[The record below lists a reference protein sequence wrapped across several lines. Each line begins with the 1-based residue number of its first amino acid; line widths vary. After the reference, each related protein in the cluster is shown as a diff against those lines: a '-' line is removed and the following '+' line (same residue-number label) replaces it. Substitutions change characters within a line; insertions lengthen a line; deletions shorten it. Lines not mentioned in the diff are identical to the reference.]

1 MAEPIRKL
9 ATIVFTDIVGFTK
22 LTAKDQQLASDLLDI
37 QRAEFQPLVELY
49 QGKWIKE
56 VGDGLILTFDTINKA
71 VHCCIKI
78 QEKAKTIENLS
89 IRIGIHLGEILEKE
103 NDIIG
108 DDVNITAR
116 IEPFSAPGGIAIS
129 NKVNDGII
137 RESEFTTKYLGKPK
151 LKGVAQKV
159 EVYCITSHGLPETK
173 LSDVSAKLEK
183 SPLFIYSAIAAT
195 IIIPLFVYLFMFQ
208 KESVDSIAVLYMDVG
223 NNSEL
228 NYLETITE
236 DLIFDLISSTQGL
249 LNVSE
254 SGTVKKYKN
263 SELSLEDLA
272 DDIGVDYIFQ
282 SSVQPDANGY
292 HFRCRLFDSNK
303 GKDRFINKWFI
314 ESKNLQ
320 SIVSV
325 LVENIVQELDIETS
339 DAFTRIEFDS
349 EAYDLY
355 LKSKSVYSLSDNYD
369 DNLKAVELMKQAI
382 SKDQNLVLAQIYL
395 GQMQYELGYFAEAS
409 IIYEKALSRSKSLQD
424 IAVVAESLRK
434 QGQLLRKNK
443 DYEAALAKFGEAL
456 SISTVMNDK
465 SSMAKTFN
473 SIAILNYKTDD
484 KDNALKNWLH
494 ALAIVEEFGDKPK
507 ISKYLNNIGI
517 WYWKDDDY
525 SKSIE
530 YYQKSLL
537 IKRELGDVRNI
548 AKTLNNLGEVYFA
561 MGDYPNSTTQFD
573 ESIEIK
579 EKLQDNKGLNASLYN
594 RGETYFYSFEYNRAI
609 DDFRRTIRM
618 IEDEESDHERYRY
631 IGMSHFYLSN
641 FDSCNF
647 YLKKSDEFF
656 ANDYRKRLA
665 ILPYLVISYMK
676 TGDNTLSNTALKN
689 FRDIISDNDPPD
701 KDYIITNWA
710 AYKALSA
717 VNEKSEAAE
726 YLENAYFELKS
737 KSKDIKNKQDRK
749 KYLSA
754 KLHENIMN
762 EWSKRLSISLSKS

>member
-22 LTAKDQQLASDLLDI
+22 LTAKDQQMASDLLDI
-37 QRAEFQPLVELY
+37 QRAEFQPLVESY
-49 QGKWIKE
+49 QGKWVKE

-89 IRIGIHLGEILEKE
+89 LRIGIHLGEILEKE

-195 IIIPLFVYLFMFQ
+195 VIIPLFVYLFMFQ

-236 DLIFDLISSTQGL
+236 DLIFDLTSSSQGL

-282 SSVQPDANGY
+282 SSVKPDANGY
-292 HFRCRLFDSNK
+292 HLRYRLFDSNK
-303 GKDRFINKWFI
+303 GKDRFTEKKFI
-314 ESKNLQ
+314 ESTNLQ
-320 SIVSV
+320 SIASV
-325 LVENIVQELDIETS
+325 LVEIIVKELDIETS
-339 DAFTRIEFDS
+339 DAFTRIEYDS

-369 DNLKAVELMKQAI
+369 DNLEAVELMKQAI
-382 SKDQNLVLAQIYL
+382 SKDKNLVMAQIYL
-395 GQMQYELGYFAEAS
+395 GQMQYDLGYFAEAS

-424 IAVVAESLRK
+424 NAGVAESLRK

-443 DYEAALAKFGEAL
+443 EYEAALAKFGEAL

-465 SSMAKTFN
+465 SSMAKTYN
-473 SIAILNYKTDD
+473 SMAILNFRTDD

-517 WYWKDDDY
+517 WYWQDYDY

-656 ANDYRKRLA
+656 ANDYRKRLS

-689 FRDIISDNDPPD
+689 FRDIISDYDPPD

-726 YLENAYFELKS
+726 YLENAYFMLKS

-754 KLHENIMN
+754 KLHENITN
-762 EWSKRLSISLSKS
+762 EWSKR

>member
-325 LVENIVQELDIETS
+325 LVDNIVKELDIETS
-339 DAFTRIEFDS
+339 DAFTRIEYDS

-424 IAVVAESLRK
+424 NAGVAESLRK

-517 WYWKDDDY
+517 WYWQDYDY

-689 FRDIISDNDPPD
+689 FRDIISDYDPPD

-726 YLENAYFELKS
+726 YLENAYFMLKS

-762 EWSKRLSISLSKS
+762 EWSKR

>member
-22 LTAKDQQLASDLLDI
+22 LTAKDQQMASDLLDI
-37 QRAEFQPLVELY
+37 QRAEFQPLVESY
-49 QGKWIKE
+49 QGKWVKE

-89 IRIGIHLGEILEKE
+89 LRIGIHLGEILEKE

-151 LKGVAQKV
+151 LKGVGQKV

-195 IIIPLFVYLFMFQ
+195 VIIPLFVYLFMFQ
-208 KESVDSIAVLYMDVG
+208 KESVNSIAVLYMDVG
-223 NNSEL
+223 SNSEL
-228 NYLETITE
+228 NYLEAITE
-236 DLIFDLISSTQGL
+236 DLIFDLTSSSQGL

-272 DDIGVDYIFQ
+272 NDIGVDYIFQ
-282 SSVQPDANGY
+282 SSVKPDANGY
-292 HFRCRLFDSNK
+292 HLRYRLFDSNK
-303 GKDRFINKWFI
+303 GKDRFTEKKFI
-314 ESKNLQ
+314 ESRNLQ
-320 SIVSV
+320 SIASV
-325 LVENIVQELDIETS
+325 LVEIIVKELDIETS
-339 DAFTRIEFDS
+339 DAFTRIEYDS

-424 IAVVAESLRK
+424 NAGVAESLRK

-517 WYWKDDDY
+517 WYWQDYDY

-665 ILPYLVISYMK
+665 ILPYLVISYIK

-689 FRDIISDNDPPD
+689 FRDIISDYDPPD

-726 YLENAYFELKS
+726 YLENAYFMLKS

-762 EWSKRLSISLSKS
+762 EWSKR

>member
-1 MAEPIRKL
+1 MGMTEQKRKL

-22 LTAKDQQLASDLLDI
+22 LTAKDQQIASDLLDL
-37 QRAEFQPLVELY
+37 QRAEFKPLVESY
-49 QGKWIKE
+49 QGKWVKE

-78 QEKAKTIENLS
+78 QEKAKTIEHLS

-151 LKGVAQKV
+151 LKGVGQKV

-183 SPLFIYSAIAAT
+183 SPFFIYSAIAAT
-195 IIIPLFVYLFMFQ
+195 LIIPLFVYLFVFQ

-236 DLIFDLISSTQGL
+236 DLIFDLTSSSQGL

-272 DDIGVDYIFQ
+272 DDIGVDFIFQ

-292 HFRCRLFDSNK
+292 HFRVRLFDSNK
-303 GKDRFINKWFI
+303 GKDRFTNKWFI

-325 LVENIVQELDIETS
+325 LVDNIVQELDIETS
-339 DAFTRIEFDS
+339 DAFTRIEYDS

-369 DNLKAVELMKQAI
+369 DDLKAVELMKQAI
-382 SKDQNLVLAQIYL
+382 SKDNNLVMAQVYL
-395 GQMQYELGYFAEAS
+395 GQMQFDLGYYAEAAV
-409 IIYEKALSRSKSLQD
+409 IYEKALSRSKSLQD
-424 IAVVAESLRK
+424 NAGVAESLRK

-443 DYEAALAKFGEAL
+443 DYETALAKFGEAL

-465 SSMAKTFN
+465 SSMAKTYN
-473 SIAILNYKTDD
+473 SMAILNFKTDA
-484 KDNALKNWLH
+484 KDDALKNWLH

-517 WYWKDDDY
+517 WYWRDDDY

-530 YYQKSLL
+530 YYEKSLL

-573 ESIEIK
+573 ESIKIK
-579 EKLQDNKGLNASLYN
+579 EKLQDNKGLNATLYN
-594 RGETYFYSFEYNRAI
+594 RGETYFYSFEYKRAI
-609 DDFRRTIRM
+609 DDFRRTIKM
-618 IEDEESDHERYRY
+618 IDDEGSDHERYRY

-647 YLKKSDEFF
+647 YLKKSDEYFS
-656 ANDYRKRLA
+656 NHLTKRLS

-689 FRDIISDNDPPD
+689 FKDIISEHDPPK

-737 KSKDIKNKQDRK
+737 KSKDIKNKKDRNI
-749 KYLSA
+749 YLSA

-762 EWSKRLSISLSKS
+762 EWSKR

>member
-236 DLIFDLISSTQGL
+236 DLIFDLTSSSQGL

-254 SGTVKKYKN
+254 SGAVKKYKN

-339 DAFTRIEFDS
+339 DAFTRIEYDS

-369 DNLKAVELMKQAI
+369 DNLEAVELMKQAI
-382 SKDQNLVLAQIYL
+382 SKDKNLVMAQIYL
-395 GQMQYELGYFAEAS
+395 GQMQYDLGYFAEAS
-409 IIYEKALSRSKSLQD
+409 IIYENALSRSKSLQD
-424 IAVVAESLRK
+424 NAGVAESLRK

-473 SIAILNYKTDD
+473 SMAILNYRTDD

-517 WYWKDDDY
+517 WYWQDY
-525 SKSIE
+525 DFSKSIE

-561 MGDYPNSTTQFD
+561 MGDYTNSTKQFD

-579 EKLQDNKGLNASLYN
+579 EKLKDDKGLNTALYN

-656 ANDYRKRLA
+656 ANDYRKRLS

-726 YLENAYFELKS
+726 YLENAYFMLKS

-754 KLHENIMN
+754 KLHENITN
-762 EWSKRLSISLSKS
+762 EWSKR

>member
-137 RESEFTTKYLGKPK
+137 RESEFKTKYLGKPK

-292 HFRCRLFDSNK
+292 HFRVRLFDSNK
-303 GKDRFINKWFI
+303 GKDRFTNKWFI

-339 DAFTRIEFDS
+339 DAFTRIEYDS

-382 SKDQNLVLAQIYL
+382 SKDQNLVMAQIYL

-424 IAVVAESLRK
+424 NAGVAESLRK

-517 WYWKDDDY
+517 WYWQDYDY

-618 IEDEESDHERYRY
+618 IEDEGSDHERYRY

-689 FRDIISDNDPPD
+689 FRDIISDYDPPD

-726 YLENAYFELKS
+726 YLENAYFMLKS

-762 EWSKRLSISLSKS
+762 EWSKR

>member
-325 LVENIVQELDIETS
+325 LVDNIVKELDIETS
-339 DAFTRIEFDS
+339 DAFTRIEYDS

-382 SKDQNLVLAQIYL
+382 SKDKNLVMAQIYL
-395 GQMQYELGYFAEAS
+395 GQMQYEIGYYAEAS

-424 IAVVAESLRK
+424 NAGVAESLRK

-473 SIAILNYKTDD
+473 SIAILNYRTDD

-517 WYWKDDDY
+517 WYWQDYDY

-561 MGDYPNSTTQFD
+561 MGDYTNSTKQFD

-579 EKLQDNKGLNASLYN
+579 EKLKDDKGLNTALYN

-656 ANDYRKRLA
+656 ANDYRKRLS

-726 YLENAYFELKS
+726 YLENAYFMLKS

-762 EWSKRLSISLSKS
+762 EWSKR

>member
-22 LTAKDQQLASDLLDI
+22 LTAKDQQMASDLLDI
-37 QRAEFQPLVELY
+37 QRAEFQPLVESY
-49 QGKWIKE
+49 QGKWVKE

-151 LKGVAQKV
+151 LKGVGQKV

-195 IIIPLFVYLFMFQ
+195 VIIPLFVYLFMFQ
-208 KESVDSIAVLYMDVG
+208 KESVNSIAVLYMDVG

-228 NYLETITE
+228 NYLEAITE
-236 DLIFDLISSTQGL
+236 DLIFDLTSSSQGL

-272 DDIGVDYIFQ
+272 NDIGVDYIFQ
-282 SSVQPDANGY
+282 SSVKPDANGY
-292 HFRCRLFDSNK
+292 HLRYRLFDSNK
-303 GKDRFINKWFI
+303 GKDRFTEKKFI
-314 ESKNLQ
+314 ESRNLQ
-320 SIVSV
+320 SIASV
-325 LVENIVQELDIETS
+325 LVEIIVKELDIETS
-339 DAFTRIEFDS
+339 DAFTRIEYDS

-382 SKDQNLVLAQIYL
+382 SKDQNLVMAQIYL

-424 IAVVAESLRK
+424 NAGVAESLRK

-517 WYWKDDDY
+517 WYWQDYDY

-689 FRDIISDNDPPD
+689 FRDIISDYDPPD

-726 YLENAYFELKS
+726 YLENAYFMLKS

-762 EWSKRLSISLSKS
+762 EWSKR

>member
-236 DLIFDLISSTQGL
+236 DLIFDLTSSSQGL

-272 DDIGVDYIFQ
+272 NDIGVDYIFQ

-339 DAFTRIEFDS
+339 DAFTRIEYDS

-382 SKDQNLVLAQIYL
+382 SKDQNLVMAQIYL

-424 IAVVAESLRK
+424 NAGVAESLRK

-517 WYWKDDDY
+517 WYWQDYDY

-689 FRDIISDNDPPD
+689 FRDIISDYDPPD

-726 YLENAYFELKS
+726 YLENAYFMLKS

-762 EWSKRLSISLSKS
+762 EWSKR

>member
-22 LTAKDQQLASDLLDI
+22 LTAKDQQMASDLLDI
-37 QRAEFQPLVELY
+37 QRAEFQPLVESY
-49 QGKWIKE
+49 QGKWVKE

-151 LKGVAQKV
+151 LKGVGQKV

-208 KESVDSIAVLYMDVG
+208 KESVNSIAVLYMDVG
-223 NNSEL
+223 SNSEL
-228 NYLETITE
+228 NYLEAITE
-236 DLIFDLISSTQGL
+236 DLIFDLTSSSQGL

-272 DDIGVDYIFQ
+272 NDIGVDYIFQ
-282 SSVQPDANGY
+282 SSVKPDANGY
-292 HFRCRLFDSNK
+292 HLRYRLFDSNK
-303 GKDRFINKWFI
+303 GKDRFTEKKFI
-314 ESKNLQ
+314 ESTNLQ
-320 SIVSV
+320 SIASV
-325 LVENIVQELDIETS
+325 LVEIIVKELDIETS
-339 DAFTRIEFDS
+339 DAFTRIEYDS

-424 IAVVAESLRK
+424 NAGVAESLRK

-517 WYWKDDDY
+517 WYWQDYDY

-689 FRDIISDNDPPD
+689 FRDIISDYDPPD

-726 YLENAYFELKS
+726 YLENAYFMLKS

-762 EWSKRLSISLSKS
+762 EWSKR

>member
-22 LTAKDQQLASDLLDI
+22 LTAKDQQMASDLLDI
-37 QRAEFQPLVELY
+37 QRAEFQPLVESY
-49 QGKWIKE
+49 QGKWVKE

-151 LKGVAQKV
+151 LKGVGQKV

-195 IIIPLFVYLFMFQ
+195 VIIPLFVYLFMFQ
-208 KESVDSIAVLYMDVG
+208 KESVNSIAVLYMDVG
-223 NNSEL
+223 SNSEL
-228 NYLETITE
+228 NYLEAITE
-236 DLIFDLISSTQGL
+236 DLIFDLTSSSQGL

-272 DDIGVDYIFQ
+272 NDIGVDYIFQ
-282 SSVQPDANGY
+282 SSVKPDANGY
-292 HFRCRLFDSNK
+292 HLRYRLFDSNK
-303 GKDRFINKWFI
+303 GKDRFTEKKFI
-314 ESKNLQ
+314 ESRNLQ
-320 SIVSV
+320 SIASV
-325 LVENIVQELDIETS
+325 LVEIIVKELDIETS
-339 DAFTRIEFDS
+339 DAFTRIEYDS

-424 IAVVAESLRK
+424 NAGVAESLRK

-517 WYWKDDDY
+517 WYWQDYDY

-665 ILPYLVISYMK
+665 ILPYLVISYIK

-689 FRDIISDNDPPD
+689 FRDIISDYDPPD

-726 YLENAYFELKS
+726 YLENAYFMLKS

-762 EWSKRLSISLSKS
+762 EWSKR

>member
-22 LTAKDQQLASDLLDI
+22 LTAKDQQMASDLLDI
-37 QRAEFQPLVELY
+37 QRAEFQPLVESY
-49 QGKWIKE
+49 QGKWVKE

-151 LKGVAQKV
+151 LKGVGQKV

-195 IIIPLFVYLFMFQ
+195 VIIPLFVYLFMFQ
-208 KESVDSIAVLYMDVG
+208 KESVNSIAVLYMDVG
-223 NNSEL
+223 SNSEL
-228 NYLETITE
+228 NYLEAITE
-236 DLIFDLISSTQGL
+236 DLIFDLTSSSQGL

-272 DDIGVDYIFQ
+272 NDIGVDYIFQ
-282 SSVQPDANGY
+282 SSVKPDANGY
-292 HFRCRLFDSNK
+292 HLRYRLFDSNK
-303 GKDRFINKWFI
+303 GKDRFTEKKFI
-314 ESKNLQ
+314 ESRNLQ
-320 SIVSV
+320 SIASV
-325 LVENIVQELDIETS
+325 LVEIIVKELDIETS
-339 DAFTRIEFDS
+339 DAFTRIEYDS

-424 IAVVAESLRK
+424 NAGVAESLRK

-517 WYWKDDDY
+517 WYWQDYDY

-689 FRDIISDNDPPD
+689 FRDIISDYDPPD

-726 YLENAYFELKS
+726 YLENAYFMLKS

-762 EWSKRLSISLSKS
+762 EWSKR

>member
-22 LTAKDQQLASDLLDI
+22 LTAKDQQKASDLLDI
-37 QRAEFQPLVELY
+37 QRAEFKPLVESY

-89 IRIGIHLGEILEKE
+89 LRIGIHLGEILEKE

-129 NKVNDGII
+129 NKVNDGIV

-254 SGTVKKYKN
+254 SGAVKKYKN

-325 LVENIVQELDIETS
+325 LVDNIVKELDIETS
-339 DAFTRIEFDS
+339 DAFTRIEYNS

-369 DNLKAVELMKQAI
+369 DNLEAVELMKQAI
-382 SKDQNLVLAQIYL
+382 SKDNNLVMAQIYL
-395 GQMQYELGYFAEAS
+395 GQMQYDLGYYAEAS

-424 IAVVAESLRK
+424 NAGVAESLRK

-465 SSMAKTFN
+465 SSMAKTYN
-473 SIAILNYKTDD
+473 SMAILNYRTDD

-548 AKTLNNLGEVYFA
+548 GKTLNNLGEVYFA
-561 MGDYPNSTTQFD
+561 MGDYTNSTKQFD
-573 ESIEIK
+573 ESIKIK
-579 EKLQDNKGLNASLYN
+579 EKLKDDKGLNTALYN

-609 DDFRRTIRM
+609 DDFRRTIKM
-618 IEDEESDHERYRY
+618 IDDEGSDHERYRY

-656 ANDYRKRLA
+656 ANDFRKRLS

-689 FRDIISDNDPPD
+689 FRDIIADNDPPD

-726 YLENAYFELKS
+726 YLENAYFMLKS

-754 KLHENIMN
+754 KLHENITN
-762 EWSKRLSISLSKS
+762 EWSKR

>member
-22 LTAKDQQLASDLLDI
+22 LTAKDQQMASDLLDI
-37 QRAEFQPLVELY
+37 QRAEFQPLVESY
-49 QGKWIKE
+49 QGKWVKE

-151 LKGVAQKV
+151 LKGVGQKV

-195 IIIPLFVYLFMFQ
+195 VIIPLFVYLFMFQ
-208 KESVDSIAVLYMDVG
+208 KESVNSIAVLYMDVG

-228 NYLETITE
+228 NYLEAITE
-236 DLIFDLISSTQGL
+236 DLIFDLTSSSQGL

-272 DDIGVDYIFQ
+272 NDIGVDYIFQ
-282 SSVQPDANGY
+282 SSVKPDANGY
-292 HFRCRLFDSNK
+292 HLRYRLFDSNK
-303 GKDRFINKWFI
+303 GKDRFTEKKFI
-314 ESKNLQ
+314 ESRNLQ
-320 SIVSV
+320 SIASV
-325 LVENIVQELDIETS
+325 LVEIIVKELDIETS
-339 DAFTRIEFDS
+339 DAFTRIEYDS

-395 GQMQYELGYFAEAS
+395 GQMQYELGYYAEAS

-424 IAVVAESLRK
+424 NAGVAESLRK

-517 WYWKDDDY
+517 WYWQDYDY

-689 FRDIISDNDPPD
+689 FRDIISDYDPPD

-726 YLENAYFELKS
+726 YLENAYFMLKS

-762 EWSKRLSISLSKS
+762 EWSKR

>member
-89 IRIGIHLGEILEKE
+89 LRIGIHLGEILEKE

-236 DLIFDLISSTQGL
+236 DLIFDLISSSQGL

-339 DAFTRIEFDS
+339 DAFTRIEYDS

-382 SKDQNLVLAQIYL
+382 SKDQNLVMAQIYL

-424 IAVVAESLRK
+424 NAGVAESLRK

-517 WYWKDDDY
+517 WYWQDYDY

-656 ANDYRKRLA
+656 ANNYKVRLS

-726 YLENAYFELKS
+726 YLENAYFMLKS

-754 KLHENIMN
+754 KLHENITN
-762 EWSKRLSISLSKS
+762 EWSKR

>member
-272 DDIGVDYIFQ
+272 NDIGVDYIFQ

-325 LVENIVQELDIETS
+325 LVDNIVKELDIETS
-339 DAFTRIEFDS
+339 DAFTRIEYDS

-382 SKDQNLVLAQIYL
+382 SKDQNLVMAQIYL

-424 IAVVAESLRK
+424 NAGVAESLRK

-517 WYWKDDDY
+517 WYWQDYDY

-689 FRDIISDNDPPD
+689 FRDIISDYDPPD

-726 YLENAYFELKS
+726 YLENAYFMLKS

-762 EWSKRLSISLSKS
+762 EWSKR

>member
-22 LTAKDQQLASDLLDI
+22 LTAKDQQMASDLLDI
-37 QRAEFQPLVELY
+37 QRAEFQPLVESY
-49 QGKWIKE
+49 QGKWVKE

-151 LKGVAQKV
+151 LKGVGQKV

-195 IIIPLFVYLFMFQ
+195 VIIPLFVYLFMFQ
-208 KESVDSIAVLYMDVG
+208 KESVNSIAVLYMDVG
-223 NNSEL
+223 SNSEL
-228 NYLETITE
+228 NYLEAITE
-236 DLIFDLISSTQGL
+236 DLIFDLTSSSQGL

-272 DDIGVDYIFQ
+272 NDIGVDYIFQ
-282 SSVQPDANGY
+282 SSVKPDANGY
-292 HFRCRLFDSNK
+292 HLRYRLFDSNK
-303 GKDRFINKWFI
+303 GKDRFTEKKFI
-314 ESKNLQ
+314 ESTNLQ
-320 SIVSV
+320 SIASV
-325 LVENIVQELDIETS
+325 LVEIIVKELDIETS
-339 DAFTRIEFDS
+339 DAFTRIEYDS

-424 IAVVAESLRK
+424 NAGVAESLRK

-517 WYWKDDDY
+517 WYWQDYDY

-689 FRDIISDNDPPD
+689 FRDIISDYDPPD

-726 YLENAYFELKS
+726 YLENAYFMLKS

-762 EWSKRLSISLSKS
+762 EWSKR

>member
-236 DLIFDLISSTQGL
+236 DLIFDLTSSSQGL

-254 SGTVKKYKN
+254 SGAVKKYKN

-339 DAFTRIEFDS
+339 DAFTRIEYDS

-409 IIYEKALSRSKSLQD
+409 IIYENALSRSKSLQD
-424 IAVVAESLRK
+424 NAGVAESLRK

-517 WYWKDDDY
+517 WYWQDYDY

-689 FRDIISDNDPPD
+689 FRDIISDYDPPD

-726 YLENAYFELKS
+726 YLENAYFMLKS

-762 EWSKRLSISLSKS
+762 EWSKR

>member
-195 IIIPLFVYLFMFQ
+195 VIIPLFVYLFMFQ

-272 DDIGVDYIFQ
+272 NDIGVDYIFQ
-282 SSVQPDANGY
+282 SSVKPDANGY
-292 HFRCRLFDSNK
+292 HLRYRLFDSNK
-303 GKDRFINKWFI
+303 GKDRFTEKKFI
-314 ESKNLQ
+314 ESRNLQ
-320 SIVSV
+320 SIASV
-325 LVENIVQELDIETS
+325 LVEIIVKELDIETS
-339 DAFTRIEFDS
+339 DAFTRIEYNS

-369 DNLKAVELMKQAI
+369 DNLEAVELMKQAI
-382 SKDQNLVLAQIYL
+382 SKDKNLVMAQIYL
-395 GQMQYELGYFAEAS
+395 GQMQYDLGYFAEAS

-424 IAVVAESLRK
+424 NAGVAESLRK

-517 WYWKDDDY
+517 WYWQDY
-525 SKSIE
+525 DFSKSIE

-689 FRDIISDNDPPD
+689 FRDIISDYDPPD

-726 YLENAYFELKS
+726 YLENAYFMLKS

-749 KYLSA
+749 IYLSA

-762 EWSKRLSISLSKS
+762 EWSKR

>member
-137 RESEFTTKYLGKPK
+137 RESEFKTKYLGKPK

-159 EVYCITSHGLPETK
+159 EVYCITSHGHPETK
-173 LSDVSAKLEK
+173 LSEVSAKLEK

-339 DAFTRIEFDS
+339 DAFTRIEYDS

-369 DNLKAVELMKQAI
+369 ANLEAVELMKQAI
-382 SKDQNLVLAQIYL
+382 SKDQNLVMAQIYL

-409 IIYEKALSRSKSLQD
+409 IIYENALSRSKSLQD
-424 IAVVAESLRK
+424 NAGVAESLRK

-517 WYWKDDDY
+517 WYWQDYDY

-594 RGETYFYSFEYNRAI
+594 RGETYFYSFEYKKAI
-609 DDFRRTIRM
+609 DDFRRTIKM
-618 IEDEESDHERYRY
+618 IDDEGSDHERYRY

-689 FRDIISDNDPPD
+689 FRDIISDYDPPD

-726 YLENAYFELKS
+726 YLENAYFMLKS

-762 EWSKRLSISLSKS
+762 EWSKR

>member
-339 DAFTRIEFDS
+339 DAFTRIEYDS

-382 SKDQNLVLAQIYL
+382 SKDQNLVMAQIYL

-424 IAVVAESLRK
+424 NAGVAESLRK

-465 SSMAKTFN
+465 SSMAKTYN
-473 SIAILNYKTDD
+473 SMAILNYRTDD

-517 WYWKDDDY
+517 WYWQDYDY

-656 ANDYRKRLA
+656 ANDYRKRLS

-689 FRDIISDNDPPD
+689 FRDIISDYDPPD

-726 YLENAYFELKS
+726 YLENAYFMLKS

-762 EWSKRLSISLSKS
+762 EWSKR

>member
-129 NKVNDGII
+129 NKVNDGIV

-228 NYLETITE
+228 NYLEAITE
-236 DLIFDLISSTQGL
+236 DLIFDLTSSSQGL

-254 SGTVKKYKN
+254 SGAVKKYKN

-325 LVENIVQELDIETS
+325 LVDNIVKELDIETS
-339 DAFTRIEFDS
+339 DAFTRIEYDS

-369 DNLKAVELMKQAI
+369 DNLEAVELMKQAI
-382 SKDQNLVLAQIYL
+382 SKDKNLVMAQIYL
-395 GQMQYELGYFAEAS
+395 GQMQYDLGYFAEAS
-409 IIYEKALSRSKSLQD
+409 IIYENALSRSKSLQD
-424 IAVVAESLRK
+424 NAGVAESLRK

-517 WYWKDDDY
+517 WYWQDYDY

-561 MGDYPNSTTQFD
+561 MGDYTNSTKQFD

-579 EKLQDNKGLNASLYN
+579 EKLKDDKGLNTALYN

-689 FRDIISDNDPPD
+689 FRDIISDYDPPD

-726 YLENAYFELKS
+726 YLENAYFMLKS

-762 EWSKRLSISLSKS
+762 EWSKR

>member
-236 DLIFDLISSTQGL
+236 DLIFDLTSSSQGL

-272 DDIGVDYIFQ
+272 NDIGVDYIFQ

-339 DAFTRIEFDS
+339 DAFTRIEYDS

-369 DNLKAVELMKQAI
+369 DNLEAVELMKQAI
-382 SKDQNLVLAQIYL
+382 SKDKNLVMAQIYL
-395 GQMQYELGYFAEAS
+395 GQMQYDLGYFAEAS

-424 IAVVAESLRK
+424 NAGVAESLRK

-465 SSMAKTFN
+465 SSMAKTYN
-473 SIAILNYKTDD
+473 SMAILNYRTDD

-494 ALAIVEEFGDKPK
+494 ALAIVEEFGDKLK

-561 MGDYPNSTTQFD
+561 MGDYPNSTKQFD

-579 EKLQDNKGLNASLYN
+579 EKLKDDKGLNTALYN

-609 DDFRRTIRM
+609 DDFRRTIKM
-618 IEDEESDHERYRY
+618 IDDEESDHERYRY

-726 YLENAYFELKS
+726 YLENAYFMLKS

-754 KLHENIMN
+754 KLHENITN
-762 EWSKRLSISLSKS
+762 EWSKR

>member
-37 QRAEFQPLVELY
+37 QRAEFQPLVESY
-49 QGKWIKE
+49 QGQWIKE

-89 IRIGIHLGEILEKE
+89 LRIGIHLGEILEKE

-137 RESEFTTKYLGKPK
+137 RESEFKTKYLGKPK

-236 DLIFDLISSTQGL
+236 DLIFDLTSSSQGL

-254 SGTVKKYKN
+254 SGAVKKYKN

-325 LVENIVQELDIETS
+325 LVDNIVKELDIETS
-339 DAFTRIEFDS
+339 DAFTRIEYNS

-369 DNLKAVELMKQAI
+369 DNLEAVELMKQAI
-382 SKDQNLVLAQIYL
+382 SKDNNLVMAQIYL
-395 GQMQYELGYFAEAS
+395 GQMQYDLGYYAEAS

-424 IAVVAESLRK
+424 NAGVAESLRK

-443 DYEAALAKFGEAL
+443 DYEGALAKFGEAL

-465 SSMAKTFN
+465 SSMAKTYN
-473 SIAILNYKTDD
+473 SMAILNFRTDD

-548 AKTLNNLGEVYFA
+548 GKTLNNLGEVYFA
-561 MGDYPNSTTQFD
+561 MGDYINSTKQFD
-573 ESIEIK
+573 ESIKIK
-579 EKLQDNKGLNASLYN
+579 EKLQDNKGLNVVLYN
-594 RGETYFYSFEYNRAI
+594 RGETYFYSFEYKKAI
-609 DDFRRTIRM
+609 DDFRRTIKM
-618 IEDEESDHERYRY
+618 IDDEGSDHERYRY

-647 YLKKSDEFF
+647 YLKKSDEYFVY
-656 ANDYRKRLA
+656 DYRKRLS

-726 YLENAYFELKS
+726 YLENAYFMLKS

-749 KYLSA
+749 IYLSA

-762 EWSKRLSISLSKS
+762 EWSKR

>member
-195 IIIPLFVYLFMFQ
+195 VIIPLFVYLFMFQ
-208 KESVDSIAVLYMDVG
+208 KESVNSIAVLYMDVG
-223 NNSEL
+223 SNSEL
-228 NYLETITE
+228 NYLEAITE
-236 DLIFDLISSTQGL
+236 DLIFDLTSSSQGL

-272 DDIGVDYIFQ
+272 NDIGVDYIFQ
-282 SSVQPDANGY
+282 SSVKPDANGY
-292 HFRCRLFDSNK
+292 HLRYRLFDSNK
-303 GKDRFINKWFI
+303 GKDRFTEKKFI
-314 ESKNLQ
+314 ESTNLQ
-320 SIVSV
+320 SIASV
-325 LVENIVQELDIETS
+325 LVEIIVKELDIETS
-339 DAFTRIEFDS
+339 DAFTRIEYDS

-424 IAVVAESLRK
+424 NAGVAESLRK

-517 WYWKDDDY
+517 WYWQDYDY

-689 FRDIISDNDPPD
+689 FRDIISDYDPPD

-726 YLENAYFELKS
+726 YLENAYFMLKS

-762 EWSKRLSISLSKS
+762 EWSKR

>member
-89 IRIGIHLGEILEKE
+89 LRIGIHLGEILEKE

-325 LVENIVQELDIETS
+325 LVDNIVKELDIETS
-339 DAFTRIEFDS
+339 DAFTRIEYNS

-424 IAVVAESLRK
+424 NAGVAESLRK

-517 WYWKDDDY
+517 WYWQDDDY

-609 DDFRRTIRM
+609 DDFRRTIKM
-618 IEDEESDHERYRY
+618 IDDEESDHERYRY

-689 FRDIISDNDPPD
+689 FRDIISDYDPPD

-726 YLENAYFELKS
+726 YLENAYFMLKS

-762 EWSKRLSISLSKS
+762 EWSKR

>member
-325 LVENIVQELDIETS
+325 LVDNIVKELDIETS
-339 DAFTRIEFDS
+339 DAFTRIEYDS

-424 IAVVAESLRK
+424 NAGVAESLRK

-517 WYWKDDDY
+517 WYWQDYDY

-609 DDFRRTIRM
+609 DDFRRTIKM
-618 IEDEESDHERYRY
+618 IDDEESDHERYRY

-689 FRDIISDNDPPD
+689 FRDIISDYDPPD

-726 YLENAYFELKS
+726 YLENAYFMLKS

-754 KLHENIMN
+754 KLHENITN
-762 EWSKRLSISLSKS
+762 EWSKR

>member
-22 LTAKDQQLASDLLDI
+22 LTAKDQQKASDLLDT
-37 QRAEFQPLVELY
+37 QRAEFQPLVESY

-89 IRIGIHLGEILEKE
+89 LRIGIHLGEILEKE

-254 SGTVKKYKN
+254 SGAVKKYKN

-325 LVENIVQELDIETS
+325 LVDNIVKELDIETS
-339 DAFTRIEFDS
+339 DAFTRIEYNS

-369 DNLKAVELMKQAI
+369 DNLEAVELMKQAI
-382 SKDQNLVLAQIYL
+382 SKDKNLVMAQIYL
-395 GQMQYELGYFAEAS
+395 GQMQYDLGYFAEAS
-409 IIYEKALSRSKSLQD
+409 IIYENALSRSKSLQD
-424 IAVVAESLRK
+424 NAGVAESLRK

-465 SSMAKTFN
+465 SSMAKTYN
-473 SIAILNYKTDD
+473 SMAILNFRTDD

-561 MGDYPNSTTQFD
+561 MGDYTNSTKQFD

-579 EKLQDNKGLNASLYN
+579 EKLKDDKGLNTALYN

-609 DDFRRTIRM
+609 DDFRRTIKM
-618 IEDEESDHERYRY
+618 IDDEESDHERYRY

-656 ANDYRKRLA
+656 ANDFRKRLS

-689 FRDIISDNDPPD
+689 FRDIISDYDPPD

-710 AYKALSA
+710 AYEALSA

-726 YLENAYFELKS
+726 YLENAYFMLKS

-754 KLHENIMN
+754 KLHENITN
-762 EWSKRLSISLSKS
+762 EWSKR

>member
-89 IRIGIHLGEILEKE
+89 LRIGIHLGEILEKE

-325 LVENIVQELDIETS
+325 LVDNIVKELDIETS
-339 DAFTRIEFDS
+339 DAFTRIEYNS

-369 DNLKAVELMKQAI
+369 DNLEAVELMKQAI
-382 SKDQNLVLAQIYL
+382 SKDKNLVMAQIYL
-395 GQMQYELGYFAEAS
+395 GQMQYDLGYFAEAS

-424 IAVVAESLRK
+424 NAGVAESLRK

-465 SSMAKTFN
+465 SSMAKTYN
-473 SIAILNYKTDD
+473 SMAILNFRTDD

-517 WYWKDDDY
+517 WYWQDYDY

-561 MGDYPNSTTQFD
+561 MGDYTNSTKQFD

-579 EKLQDNKGLNASLYN
+579 EKLKDDKGLNTALYN

-609 DDFRRTIRM
+609 DDFRRTIKM
-618 IEDEESDHERYRY
+618 IDDEESDHERYRY

-754 KLHENIMN
+754 KLHENITN
-762 EWSKRLSISLSKS
+762 EWSKR

>member
-272 DDIGVDYIFQ
+272 NDIGVDYIFQ

-303 GKDRFINKWFI
+303 GKDRFTNKWFI

-339 DAFTRIEFDS
+339 DAFTRIEYDS

-382 SKDQNLVLAQIYL
+382 SKDQNLVMAQIYL

-424 IAVVAESLRK
+424 NAGVAESLRK

-517 WYWKDDDY
+517 WYWQDYDY

-726 YLENAYFELKS
+726 YLENAYFMLKS

-754 KLHENIMN
+754 KLHENITN
-762 EWSKRLSISLSKS
+762 EWSKR

>member
-89 IRIGIHLGEILEKE
+89 LRIGIHLGEILEKE

-254 SGTVKKYKN
+254 SGAVKKYKN

-325 LVENIVQELDIETS
+325 LVDNIVKELDIETS
-339 DAFTRIEFDS
+339 DAFTRIEYNS

-369 DNLKAVELMKQAI
+369 DNLEAVELMKQAI
-382 SKDQNLVLAQIYL
+382 SKDKNLVMAQIYL
-395 GQMQYELGYFAEAS
+395 GQMQYDLGYFAEAS
-409 IIYEKALSRSKSLQD
+409 IIYENALSRSKSLQD
-424 IAVVAESLRK
+424 NAGVAESLRK

-465 SSMAKTFN
+465 SSMAKTYN
-473 SIAILNYKTDD
+473 SMAILNFKTDD

-494 ALAIVEEFGDKPK
+494 ALAIVEEFGDKLK

-561 MGDYPNSTTQFD
+561 MGDYTNSTKQFD

-579 EKLQDNKGLNASLYN
+579 EKLKDDKGLNTALYN

-656 ANDYRKRLA
+656 ANDYRKRLS

-726 YLENAYFELKS
+726 YLENAYFMLKS

-762 EWSKRLSISLSKS
+762 EWSKR

>member
-89 IRIGIHLGEILEKE
+89 LRIGIHLGEILEKE

-325 LVENIVQELDIETS
+325 LVDNIVKELDIETS
-339 DAFTRIEFDS
+339 DAFTRIEYDS

-382 SKDQNLVLAQIYL
+382 SKDQNLVMAQIYL

-424 IAVVAESLRK
+424 NAGVAESLRK

-517 WYWKDDDY
+517 WYWQDYDY

-689 FRDIISDNDPPD
+689 FRDIISDYDPPD

-726 YLENAYFELKS
+726 YLENAYFMLKS

-762 EWSKRLSISLSKS
+762 EWSKR

>member
-129 NKVNDGII
+129 NKVNDGIV

-236 DLIFDLISSTQGL
+236 DLIFDLTSSSQGL

-254 SGTVKKYKN
+254 SGAVKKYKN

-325 LVENIVQELDIETS
+325 LVDNIVKELDIETS
-339 DAFTRIEFDS
+339 DAFTRIEYDS

-424 IAVVAESLRK
+424 NAGVAESLRK

-465 SSMAKTFN
+465 SSMAKTYN
-473 SIAILNYKTDD
+473 SMAILNFRTDD

-561 MGDYPNSTTQFD
+561 MGDYTNSTKQFD

-579 EKLQDNKGLNASLYN
+579 EKLKDDKGLNTALYN

-656 ANDYRKRLA
+656 ANDYRKRLS

-726 YLENAYFELKS
+726 YLENAYFMLKS

-754 KLHENIMN
+754 KLHENITN
-762 EWSKRLSISLSKS
+762 EWSKR

>member
-9 ATIVFTDIVGFTK
+9 AAIVFTDIVGFTK
-22 LTAKDQQLASDLLDI
+22 LTAKDQQKASDLLDI
-37 QRAEFQPLVELY
+37 QRAEFQPLVESY

-195 IIIPLFVYLFMFQ
+195 ILIPLFVYLFMFQ

-272 DDIGVDYIFQ
+272 NDIGVDYIFQ
-282 SSVQPDANGY
+282 SSVKPDANGY
-292 HFRCRLFDSNK
+292 HLRYRLFDSNK
-303 GKDRFINKWFI
+303 GKDRFTEKKFI
-314 ESKNLQ
+314 ESRNLQ
-320 SIVSV
+320 SIASV
-325 LVENIVQELDIETS
+325 LVEIIVKELDIETS
-339 DAFTRIEFDS
+339 DAFTRIEYDS

-369 DNLKAVELMKQAI
+369 ANLEAVELMKQAI
-382 SKDQNLVLAQIYL
+382 SKDQNLVMAQIYL

-424 IAVVAESLRK
+424 NAGVAESLRK

-517 WYWKDDDY
+517 WYWQDNDY

-665 ILPYLVISYMK
+665 ILPYLVISYIK

-689 FRDIISDNDPPD
+689 FRDIISDYDPPD

-726 YLENAYFELKS
+726 YLENAYFMLKS

-762 EWSKRLSISLSKS
+762 EWSKR

>member
-89 IRIGIHLGEILEKE
+89 LRIGIHLGEILEKE

-129 NKVNDGII
+129 NKVNDGIV
-137 RESEFTTKYLGKPK
+137 REAEFTTKYLGKPK

-195 IIIPLFVYLFMFQ
+195 ILIPLFVYLFMFQ

-236 DLIFDLISSTQGL
+236 DLIFDLTSSSQGL

-254 SGTVKKYKN
+254 SGAVKKYKN

-325 LVENIVQELDIETS
+325 LVDNIVKELDIETS
-339 DAFTRIEFDS
+339 DAFTRIEFVS

-382 SKDQNLVLAQIYL
+382 SKDQNLVMAQIYL

-424 IAVVAESLRK
+424 NAGVAESLRK

-561 MGDYPNSTTQFD
+561 MGDYTNSTTQFD

-579 EKLQDNKGLNASLYN
+579 EKLKDNKGLNASLYN
-594 RGETYFYSFEYNRAI
+594 RGETYFYSFEYKKAI
-609 DDFRRTIRM
+609 DDFRRTIKM
-618 IEDEESDHERYRY
+618 IDDEGSDHERYRY

-647 YLKKSDEFF
+647 YLKKSDEYFT
-656 ANDYRKRLA
+656 NDYRKRLS

-689 FRDIISDNDPPD
+689 FRDIISDYDPPD

-726 YLENAYFELKS
+726 YLENAYFMLKS

-762 EWSKRLSISLSKS
+762 EWSKR

>member
-89 IRIGIHLGEILEKE
+89 LRIGIHLGEILEKE

-339 DAFTRIEFDS
+339 DAFTRIEYDS

-382 SKDQNLVLAQIYL
+382 SKDQNLVMAQIYL

-424 IAVVAESLRK
+424 NAGVAESLRK

-517 WYWKDDDY
+517 WYWQDYDY

-656 ANDYRKRLA
+656 ANDYRKRLS

-689 FRDIISDNDPPD
+689 FRDIISDYDPPD

-726 YLENAYFELKS
+726 YLENAYFMLKS

-749 KYLSA
+749 IYLSA
-754 KLHENIMN
+754 KLHENITN
-762 EWSKRLSISLSKS
+762 EWSKR

>member
-195 IIIPLFVYLFMFQ
+195 ILIPLFVYLFMFQ

-292 HFRCRLFDSNK
+292 HLRYRLFDSNK
-303 GKDRFINKWFI
+303 GKDRFTNKWFI

-339 DAFTRIEFDS
+339 DAFTRIEYDS

-382 SKDQNLVLAQIYL
+382 SKDQN
-395 GQMQYELGYFAEAS
+395 
-409 IIYEKALSRSKSLQD
+409 
-424 IAVVAESLRK
+424 
-434 QGQLLRKNK
+434 
-443 DYEAALAKFGEAL
+443 
-456 SISTVMNDK
+456 
-465 SSMAKTFN
+465 
-473 SIAILNYKTDD
+473 
-484 KDNALKNWLH
+484 H
-494 ALAIVEEFGDKPK
+494 
-507 ISKYLNNIGI
+507 KY
-517 WYWKDDDY
+517 
-525 SKSIE
+525 
-530 YYQKSLL
+530 
-537 IKRELGDVRNI
+537 
-548 AKTLNNLGEVYFA
+548 T
-561 MGDYPNSTTQFD
+561 
-573 ESIEIK
+573 
-579 EKLQDNKGLNASLYN
+579 
-594 RGETYFYSFEYNRAI
+594 
-609 DDFRRTIRM
+609 
-618 IEDEESDHERYRY
+618 
-631 IGMSHFYLSN
+631 
-641 FDSCNF
+641 
-647 YLKKSDEFF
+647 
-656 ANDYRKRLA
+656 
-665 ILPYLVISYMK
+665 
-676 TGDNTLSNTALKN
+676 
-689 FRDIISDNDPPD
+689 
-701 KDYIITNWA
+701 
-710 AYKALSA
+710 
-717 VNEKSEAAE
+717 
-726 YLENAYFELKS
+726 
-737 KSKDIKNKQDRK
+737 
-749 KYLSA
+749 
-754 KLHENIMN
+754 
-762 EWSKRLSISLSKS
+762 

>member
-339 DAFTRIEFDS
+339 DAFTRNEYDS

-369 DNLKAVELMKQAI
+369 DNLEAVELMKQAI
-382 SKDQNLVLAQIYL
+382 SKDKNLVMAQIYL
-395 GQMQYELGYFAEAS
+395 GQMQYDLGYYAEAS

-424 IAVVAESLRK
+424 NSGVAESLRK

-443 DYEAALAKFGEAL
+443 DYEGALAKFGEAL
-456 SISTVMNDK
+456 SISIVMNDK
-465 SSMAKTFN
+465 SSMAKTYN
-473 SIAILNYKTDD
+473 SMAILNYRTDD

-517 WYWKDDDY
+517 WYWQDYDY

-561 MGDYPNSTTQFD
+561 MGDYTNSTKQFD

-579 EKLQDNKGLNASLYN
+579 EKLKDDKGLNTALYN

-726 YLENAYFELKS
+726 YLENAYFMLKS

-754 KLHENIMN
+754 KLHENITN
-762 EWSKRLSISLSKS
+762 EWSKR